1 MADPKYTEDQHIAI
15 LTDAVTRET
24 ASLMSVKEE
33 LEARVEVLYT
43 EQAAATTALTETQT
57 RLDVVEAEK
66 AAETQRADAA
76 VAELTEFRAQLEQ
89 AAVIEQAKSER
100 VAAIK
105 AADGSLEEDYFSDER
120 VQRWAE
126 MAGEA
131 FDALVTDLTEAA
143 AKRKVKVGDEKD
155 DDKQTAPW
163 MKEKA
168 RETAAFSGGAAPTA
182 GRGASALSSFLTATG
197 KLPAAASN

>member
-1 MADPKYTEDQHIAI
+1 MADPKYTEDQHVAI
-15 LTDAVTRET
+15 LTDAVARET
-24 ASLMSVKEE
+24 ASLMSVREE
-33 LEARVEVLYT
+33 LEARVEVLDT
-43 EQAAATTALTETQT
+43 EQAAATTALTEMQT

-105 AADGSLEEDYFSDER
+105 AADESLEEDYFSDER

-143 AKRKVKVGDEKD
+143 AKRKAKVGDEK

>member
-15 LTDAVTRET
+15 LTDAVMRET
-24 ASLMSVKEE
+24 ANLSSVKEE
-33 LEARVEVLYT
+33 LEARVEVMDT
-43 EQAAATTALTETQT
+43 EKAAAAVVLSEVQT

-66 AAETQRADAA
+66 AAEAQRADAA
-76 VAELTEFRAQLEQ
+76 VAELTEFKAGLER
-89 AAVIEQAKSER
+89 AAVIEQAKSDR
-100 VAAIK
+100 LAAIK
-105 AADGSLEEDYFSDER
+105 AADASLEEDYFSEER

-126 MAGEA
+126 MANDSFA
-131 FDALVTDLTEAA
+131 ALVTDLTEAA
-143 AKRKVKVGDEKD
+143 AKRKAKSDDKD

-168 RETAAFSGGAAPTA
+168 RETAAFTGGAAPTT
-182 GRGASALSSFLTATG
+182 GKGSALSSFLTATG